1 MTNAGKISRSSFASR
16 FIKIIILL
24 TAFCTSVCAQEV
36 TSIGFES
43 DLSSA
48 QAKPWLFYE
57 IRQSGKLRGYLF
69 GVSHVPIGKILIPKK
84 IQSSLANS
92 TALVLESNYFDV
104 NIQLQGSM
112 ALKSNPGGKSLQ
124 EILSPSVFARLNALY
139 DSKQI
144 PESKRAVANL
154 WSPYLVATVMDSECT
169 KFQAGGLSPESV
181 IFRYAEVNGIRVF
194 GMESVED
201 QLGWLS
207 KLSTSQWDNYLSA
220 YLDWLNNIDCRNI
233 SKRSIQK
240 AWDGIVNGDVDSIYE
255 EYVRFYTH
263 DLKILWLQ
271 EEYLVTARNVTLKD
285 KLVQVLNAESTP
297 FFSIGALHLGGPKGI
312 LNLLR
317 SNGYEVVQR

>member
-1 MTNAGKISRSSFASR
+1 
-16 FIKIIILL
+16 
-24 TAFCTSVCAQEV
+24 
-36 TSIGFES
+36 
-43 DLSSA
+43 
-48 QAKPWLFYE
+48 
-57 IRQSGKLRGYLF
+57 
-69 GVSHVPIGKILIPKK
+69 
-84 IQSSLANS
+84 
-92 TALVLESNYFDV
+92 
-104 NIQLQGSM
+104 
-112 ALKSNPGGKSLQ
+112 
-124 EILSPSVFARLNALY
+124 
-139 DSKQI
+139 
-144 PESKRAVANL
+144 
-154 WSPYLVATVMDSECT
+154 
-169 KFQAGGLSPESV
+169 
-181 IFRYAEVNGIRVF
+181 
-194 GMESVED
+194 MESVED